1 MGHSRYVAGPFPLP
15 ADLFGALGADALGH
29 VVYGLNLETV
39 RIFYCRD
46 GQFLKAERAV
56 ADLAVEMHVVVI
68 VHIAVCVAEFISDPL
83 ATVINLVQE
92 VVFLEQGQGTEYAR
106 LVSGVNGVL
115 KFGHGDGT
123 MAVGQRLKDQQSV
136 GCRFYSVFN

>member
-15 ADLFGALGADALGH
+15 ATLFGTVRADALGH

-39 RIFYCRD
+39 RIFYCRY

-56 ADLAVEMHVVVI
+56 ADLAVEMHVAVI
-68 VHIAVCVAEFISDPL
+68 VHIAVCVAEFVSDPL

-106 LVSGVNGVL
+106 LVNCVNGVL

-123 MAVGQRLKDQQSV
+123 VAVGQRLKYQQPV
-136 GCRFYSVFN
+136 CCWFYSVLN

>member
-1 MGHSRYVAGPFPLP
+1 MVHSMYVAGPFPLP
-15 ADLFGALGADALGH
+15 AALFGAVGADALGH

-56 ADLAVEMHVVVI
+56 ADLAVEMHVGVI
-68 VHIAVCVAEFISDPL
+68 VHTPVCVAEFISDPL

-106 LVSGVNGVL
+106 LVNGVNCVL

-123 MAVGQRLKDQQSV
+123 VAVGQRLKYQKPV
-136 GCRFYSVFN
+136 GCWFYSVFN